1 MTGAK
6 ALYHRLIPAAIR
18 NPIGAFRRGLGDR
31 VRRAREP
38 FPLPPPA
45 LLRNVQLTPWVK
57 EYLEVGRRS
66 AASIVPALGDPKRVL
81 DFGCGSGRTLR
92 HLRDSGWQLFGCD
105 IDADAIRWSREALPF
120 ASFEVNDDD
129 PPLPY
134 PDAFFDAVYAVSV
147 FTHFPPGRQERWAA
161 EMARVLRAEGT
172 LVISSVGFTA
182 LRAFAGS
189 PENIEALR
197 RDGMLWIRGD
207 DRFNASGMYHSAAG
221 IERVFSPYFRIVAHT
236 ERGLDGFQDLTIME
250 RSAPQQM
257 PAK

>member
-1 MTGAK
+1 MK
-6 ALYHRLIPAAIR
+6 RLYHRLVPASIR
-18 NPIGAFRRGLGDR
+18 NPIGAFRRGIADR

-38 FPLPPPA
+38 FPLPPAA
-45 LLRNVQLTPWVK
+45 LLRNVQLTPYVR
-57 EYLEVGRRS
+57 EYLEVGRSS
-66 AASIVPALGDPKRVL
+66 AASIVRAIGAGSEDPAYIRVL

-92 HLRDSGWQLFGCD
+92 HLRDTGWELFGCD
-105 IDADAIRWSREALPF
+105 IDADAICWCRENLPF
-120 ASFEVNDDD
+120 ARFEVNSDE

-134 PDAFFDAVYAVSV
+134 ADAFFDAVYAVSV

-161 EMARVLRAEGT
+161 EMSRVLRPEGT

-207 DRFNASGMYHSAAG
+207 DRFNASGMYHAAAG
-221 IERVFSPYFRIVAHT
+221 IERVFSPHFRIVGHT
-236 ERGLDGFQDLTIME
+236 ERGLDGFQDLTIL
-250 RSAPQQM
+250 RNR
-257 PAK
+257 